1 MATTKPRI
9 TITLNQRTYEVI
21 KAIGE
26 LGGQPMSAFVS
37 EMLDSALPT
46 LERMA
51 ATFQAVKT
59 AQTAER
65 GKFLSSLDR
74 AQAALEPAVMEAVGQ
89 FDLFLATVEDAVA
102 DGGRDEGAAP
112 AATADPRP
120 VTRGSTPL
128 KRKISAASTNAI
140 KPRAGKGLGRKTS

>member
-9 TITLNQRTYEVI
+9 TITLNQRTYEVL
-21 KAIGE
+21 KTIGK
-26 LGGQPMSAFVS
+26 LGDQPMSAFVS

-51 ATFQAVKT
+51 ATFQAIKN
-59 AQTAER
+59 AQTTER
-65 GKFLSSLDR
+65 GKFLESMDR
-74 AQAALEPAVMEAVGQ
+74 AQAVLEPAVMEAVGQ

-128 KRKISAASTNAI
+128 TGKKTAATKTASKASSRAAS
-140 KPRAGKGLGRKTS
+140 GRKS